1 MKLVRHGDVGKER
14 PGLIDREGTLRD
26 LGTAIGEIDGAA
38 LAPASLDRLAKL
50 DPASLPSV
58 AGTPRF
64 GPPVARIG
72 KIVAIGLNYSDHA
85 AETNATPPKEPI
97 LFMKATTSL
106 AGPDDPLMLPRGS
119 EKTDWEVELAAV
131 IGTTAR
137 YVEARDALRHVAGY
151 CVCNDVSERAFQIER
166 GGQWVKGKSADGF
179 APLGPWLV
187 TADEVPDPQTL
198 DLWLDVNGLPM
209 QRGSTRNM
217 IFGVAFL
224 VSYVSQFMTLEP
236 GDVLTTGTPAGV
248 GLGKKPP
255 VFLRAGDEIRLGIEG
270 LGEQRQSVVA
280 FRL

>member
-1 MKLVRHGDVGKER
+1 MKLVRHGDAGKER
-14 PGLIDREGTLRD
+14 PGLVDREGTLRD
-26 LGTAIGEIDGAA
+26 LGAAIDEIDGAA
-38 LAPASLDRLAKL
+38 LSPASLARLAKL
-50 DPASLPSV
+50 DPASLPKV

-97 LFMKATTSL
+97 IFMKATTSL
-106 AGPDDPLMLPRGS
+106 AGPDDALMLPRGS

-187 TADEVPDPQTL
+187 TADEVPDPQAL

-270 LGEQRQSVVA
+270 LGEQRQRVVA
-280 FRL
+280 FNL

>member
-38 LAPASLDRLAKL
+38 LAPASLARLATL
-50 DPASLPSV
+50 DPASLPKV

-209 QRGSTRNM
+209 QRGNTRNM

-280 FRL
+280 FRP